1 MLADSRVVLTGIG
14 VVAPNG
20 IGVDPFWESLL
31 AGKSGISEI
40 SRFDASDYPIH
51 VAGEIKDF
59 NLQDFLEERI
69 RPGRM
74 ARHTE
79 LAMAAAKLAMRDA
92 GLTPP
97 ELSGFGQVPV
107 VIGVSNR
114 AVDVIERSK
123 KALMERGP
131 SRVSPFAVSA
141 CQPHAIA
148 SALSKAMGVETRTV
162 TLSSACAA
170 GLDAIAHAWEM
181 IKRGKADL
189 VVTGG
194 ADSATNPL
202 TVASFCAA
210 GMVPDVN
217 GDEPS
222 RVSRPFDRE
231 RRGGIMAEGAGILVL
246 ERMETALARGVRPYL
261 EIVGYGDS
269 VDMAES
275 ESASGLKDSMVSA
288 LANASTR
295 PECIDYICAHG
306 PSDPTIDRVE
316 TEMIKEVMGDLAYRV
331 PVTSIKGATG
341 NPLSAA
347 GPHELATC
355 ALIMRHGVIP
365 PTTNYEFP
373 DPDCDLDYV
382 AEGPRE
388 ADVTTAMI
396 NLHGLGGGNSSM
408 IVNRVLI

>member
-107 VIGVSNR
+107 VIGVSNG

-123 KALMERGP
+123 KALIERGP

-194 ADSATNPL
+194 GG
-202 TVASFCAA
+202 FCDKPAHC
-210 GMVPDVN
+210 
-217 GDEPS
+217 S
-222 RVSRPFDRE
+222 
-231 RRGGIMAEGAGILVL
+231 LVL
-246 ERMETALARGVRPYL
+246 CCRYGSGCQRG
-261 EIVGYGDS
+261 
-269 VDMAES
+269 
-275 ESASGLKDSMVSA
+275 
-288 LANASTR
+288 
-295 PECIDYICAHG
+295 
-306 PSDPTIDRVE
+306 
-316 TEMIKEVMGDLAYRV
+316 
-331 PVTSIKGATG
+331 
-341 NPLSAA
+341 
-347 GPHELATC
+347 
-355 ALIMRHGVIP
+355 
-365 PTTNYEFP
+365 
-373 DPDCDLDYV
+373 
-382 AEGPRE
+382 
-388 ADVTTAMI
+388 
-396 NLHGLGGGNSSM
+396 
-408 IVNRVLI
+408 